1 MSLPTSIVKVLETI
15 QVRPDRTLPYIVRWR
30 LNGVLFGKGFQAR
43 KAADRWRARLLVAVD
58 DESKWS
64 QVTGL
69 PVSWTKVSS
78 ADVATFCRLYLR
90 GEWSTLAPNS
100 RRSMASA
107 LAVMVERAARPGA
120 PAWTTSRRR
129 EVLTWLATP
138 SAELSPATAI
148 WIGRHSLPL
157 NELDGPEL
165 VALDKRLRQRQDGGP
180 LAKTTAQRQVVVA
193 RRCLDEAVK
202 MGAMASNEWPKAD
215 RGRSARKS
223 SRVTAPPLVVPT
235 EDDVRAMLAVMP
247 SHQPASW
254 RYQAMSY
261 TAAWAGLRPQECVA
275 LEREDVDLPE
285 SGWGTAR
292 VATAWNGCGALW
304 GKPSEDVGPV
314 KTFYRE
320 VPLTPELVTVL
331 HDWVARMG
339 ITTGPLFR
347 TDNGKRPTQSNWNRA
362 LRRACAS
369 ADVASM
375 SPYSLRHF
383 RASIWVESKLALP
396 IVANLLGHSL
406 ETLVKIY
413 AHPVSRTRAE
423 IEKLLGE

>member
-1 MSLPTSIVKVLETI
+1 MRTYVLLIVSIVGRGGP
-15 QVRPDRTLPYIVRWR
+15 RPEVNNMAQTM
-30 LNGVLFGKGFQAR
+30 
-43 KAADRWRARLLVAVD
+43 
-58 DESKWS
+58 
-64 QVTGL
+64 
-69 PVSWTKVSS
+69 
-78 ADVATFCRLYLR
+78 DVAIGNIHLENSKTALR
-90 GEWSTLAPNS
+90 TKEEVRYRIAEIGIVPAIRVGSEDDALFVAE
-100 RRSMASA
+100 A
-107 LAVMVERAARPGA
+107 LAAAGIPIVEISTVFPGA
-120 PAWTTSRRR
+120 FHAISH
-129 EVLTWLATP
+129 V
-138 SAELSPATAI
+138 AE
-148 WIGRHSLPL
+148 RLPEITVGAGNIL
-157 NELDGPEL
+157 NIE
-165 VALDKRLRQRQDGGP
+165 
-180 LAKTTAQRQVVVA
+180 TA

-223 SRVTAPPLVVPT
+223 SRVTGPPLVVPT
-235 EDDVRAMLAVMP
+235 EDDVRAVLAVMP

-285 SGWGTAR
+285 TGWGTAR

-369 ADVASM
+369 ADVAPM